1 MIEAIKLILKEKT
14 LFDLFFIDGS
24 IKRYDILTLAKKFPQ
39 LNALKD
45 RKLFLKGHLMGGGV
59 VWNEELDI
67 EGETVYE
74 DGADVT
80 NEYDDTD
87 ISNIVIGC
95 QIKQK
100 RLEQFMSQE
109 ELAKALGYT
118 NRSSINKIE
127 IGRSNIP
134 TDKIAKMAEVLGVSP
149 LDLFEGGEPPIEEE
163 TIVPF
168 DFNKL
173 SEDNQK
179 RLLAY
184 YQALIDSQEG

>member
-1 MIEAIKLILKEKT
+1 MNKEE
-14 LFDLFFIDGS
+14 
-24 IKRYDILTLAKKFPQ
+24 AKKKYGENLRRIRQ
-39 LNALKD
+39 S
-45 RKLFLKGHLMGGGV
+45 KG
-59 VWNEELDI
+59 
-67 EGETVYE
+67 
-74 DGADVT
+74 
-80 NEYDDTD
+80 
-87 ISNIVIGC
+87 
-95 QIKQK
+95 
-100 RLEQFMSQE
+100 MSQE

-184 YQALIDSQEG
+184 YQALIDSQEV